1 MEDKLACAVV
11 HELCPICGKSMNEQ
25 IIMNTK
31 ASVKVAK
38 EINEAHNKAI
48 GFSKDAC
55 EECSKHKDEVIYIIG
70 IDGKLSE
77 KNNLYRTGEIIG
89 IKKESS
95 FATDFKDFILTTDNG
110 VKFMFM
116 DEEAGKQLGLFK

>member
-1 MEDKLACAVV
+1 MKDKFACAIV
-11 HELCPICGKSMNEQ
+11 HEICPICGKLMNEH

-31 ASVKVAK
+31 PSVKGAK
-38 EINEAHNKAI
+38 EIKETHNKTI

-55 EECSKHKDEVIYIIG
+55 EECSKHKNEVIYVIG
-70 IDGKLSE
+70 IDEKLSE

-89 IKKESS
+89 IKKESN
-95 FATDFKDFILTTDNG
+95 FATDFKDFILTTDNE

-116 DEEAGKQLGLFK
+116 DKEARKQLGLFK